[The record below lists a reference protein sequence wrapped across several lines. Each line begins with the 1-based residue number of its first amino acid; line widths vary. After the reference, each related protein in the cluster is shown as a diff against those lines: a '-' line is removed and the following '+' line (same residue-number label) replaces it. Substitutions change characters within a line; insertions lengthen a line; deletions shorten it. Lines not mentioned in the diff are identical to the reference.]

1 MFDIE
6 NGDLVLNQ
14 QGRELMNQQNGLM
27 DNLASRIEQ
36 QLSRPMMRDIDN
48 DDLKHS
54 VALLYGWADLLRD
67 AKQQAYGNNPPRSE
81 QQSSAPHEAVNDTPT
96 VAQFRSA
103 DNATREQMVIDG
115 LNDWLDN
122 YDRSGRGDYIY
133 RGHRR
138 RILEER
144 PEYTTM
150 FEPESNTADAELRLT
165 NGAKAW
171 LAEVRDNDNIGR
183 DTERIYFSDIL
194 ASYNS
199 HLNNLYDQVARS
211 LNDRA
216 YRDHWTQQD
225 YQKNLGS
232 AMGLFRR
239 QKGSDSPLVLTD
251 EGRAALRQ
259 YLDRPRQG
267 QVQHAGENLLDEFLS
282 DYAANS

>member
-1 MFDIE
+1 M
-6 NGDLVLNQ
+6 
-14 QGRELMNQQNGLM
+14 
-27 DNLASRIEQ
+27 
-36 QLSRPMMRDIDN
+36 
-48 DDLKHS
+48 
-54 VALLYGWADLLRD
+54 
-67 AKQQAYGNNPPRSE
+67 
-81 QQSSAPHEAVNDTPT
+81 
-96 VAQFRSA
+96 
-103 DNATREQMVIDG
+103 
-115 LNDWLDN
+115 
-122 YDRSGRGDYIY
+122 
-133 RGHRR
+133 
-138 RILEER
+138 
-144 PEYTTM
+144 
-150 FEPESNTADAELRLT
+150 
-165 NGAKAW
+165 
-171 LAEVRDNDNIGR
+171 AEVRDNDDIGR
-183 DTERIYFSDIL
+183 GAERIYFSDIL

-251 EGRAALRQ
+251 EGRTALRQ